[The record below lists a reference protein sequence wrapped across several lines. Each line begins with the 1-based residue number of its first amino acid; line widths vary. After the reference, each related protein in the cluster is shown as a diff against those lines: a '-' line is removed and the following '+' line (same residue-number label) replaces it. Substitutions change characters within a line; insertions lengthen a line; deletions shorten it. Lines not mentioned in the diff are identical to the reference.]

1 MPPPSFSSSSRLIQL
16 EVVAAQGTKYRAP
29 NKVRDGG
36 FLGSE
41 VMSEK
46 QLYPV
51 YDRLVSKVGE
61 DESDRSMGRPRSV
74 L

>member
-1 MPPPSFSSSSRLIQL
+1 MIHLGVRVPSPPCSSFASRSVQL
-16 EVVAAQGTKYRAP
+16 EVVAAQRTKYRAS

-51 YDRLVSKVGE
+51 YDRLVS
-61 DESDRSMGRPRSV
+61 M
-74 L
+74 